1 MRQTTPHAQAHIA
14 QGITITGLG
23 MVTPIGLDVVS
34 SCAAA
39 RAGLSRRSELP
50 IEEANVDTLETVP
63 LRGHVVQGVTNGFDG
78 FARLLRLGDLALG
91 DLLENS
97 RLGGEHLSKTGLVLN
112 LPGDFYE
119 EAHLRA
125 SLSEVP
131 PEDEAEAAEREELFA
146 EARLARERM
155 KQRMPREL
163 LALHSLAIP
172 SQVQA
177 CFTGGAAAFIRGL
190 AQAVHWLQ
198 TRAVDRCILGGIDS
212 FVHGE
217 PLTQVHELGL
227 TRGVENVTGFFPG
240 EASAFALLE
249 RTEAARARGAAVL
262 GYLGPY
268 AAARETQHRFSS
280 PPPLGAALFEA
291 IAACL
296 APRSPQPRDAGLVI
310 VNLNGDTVRA
320 RDFGTA
326 LVRLADAKLSSA
338 FRQWYPP
345 EHFGEIGAATGAA
358 SLCMGIR
365 GFARNYAGTQDI
377 LVALLDDEQERGA
390 FVLESPLAPPPQ
402 GAP

>member
-1 MRQTTPHAQAHIA
+1 MMQTTPRAQAHIA
-14 QGITITGLG
+14 RGIAITGLG
-23 MVTPIGLDVVS
+23 MVTPIGLNVVS

-39 RAGLSRRSELP
+39 RAELSRRSELT
-50 IEEANVDTLETVP
+50 IEEADVDTLESVP
-63 LRGHVVQGVTNGFDG
+63 LRGHVVQGITNGFDG
-78 FARLLRLGDLALG
+78 FARLLRLGDLALE
-91 DLLENS
+91 DLLKHS
-97 RLGGEHLSKTGLVLN
+97 GLKSEHLSKTGLVLN
-112 LPGDFYE
+112 LPGHFYE
-119 EAHLRA
+119 AAHLRA
-125 SLSEVP
+125 SLSEAP
-131 PEDEAEAAEREELFA
+131 PEDEAEAAEREQLLA
-146 EARLARERM
+146 EAHQIRERLN
-155 KQRMPREL
+155 QRIPREL
-163 LALHSLAIP
+163 LALHSLTIP
-172 SQVQA
+172 PQVQA

-240 EASAFALLE
+240 EASAFVLLE
-249 RTEAARARGAAVL
+249 RTEAARARGAATL
-262 GYLGPY
+262 GLLGPY
-268 AAARETQHRFSS
+268 AAAREAQHRFSS

-291 IAACL
+291 MAACL
-296 APRSPQPRDAGLVI
+296 APRNPQPRDEGLLI
-310 VNLNGDTVRA
+310 VNINGDTVRA

-326 LVRLADAKLSSA
+326 LVRLADAKLSST

-377 LVALLDDEQERGA
+377 LVALLDDEQDRGA
-390 FVLESPLAPPPQ
+390 FVLESPLSPPPQ
-402 GAP
+402 GVP